1 MKAAVFLAVGK
12 WQVEQRPDLSAGAG
26 QVLIEVEAA
35 GVCRTDTHIFRGE
48 FPARFPIIPGHE
60 FSGIVRQVGPGVTAL
75 SPGQR
80 VSVDPVIACGWCEYC
95 RRSKP
100 HFCRN
105 FTALGVDIDG
115 GFAAQCLVPAIN
127 AYPVHQGVSAEQA
140 ALAEPVACCIHGLE
154 LAAPEAGD
162 CVAILGSG
170 WIGLLMVQLALIHGA
185 GRVVVSE
192 RLAQR
197 RELAAA
203 LGAHAVVDASAP
215 DSEQRLRDECGGGA
229 DLVIEC
235 VGAAETNRQA
245 IALARD
251 GGCVLVF
258 GVAPPEAEITVRPY
272 EIYRRELRV
281 IGAFSTPR
289 KHAAALSLLAGKR
302 LKVEPMI
309 THRFGLDRLGEALQ
323 TLSESKGVKV
333 LVQPR

>member
-1 MKAAVFLAVGK
+1 MKAAVFLGVGK
-12 WQVEQRPDLSAGAG
+12 WHVEQRPDLDPGAG
-26 QVLIEVEAA
+26 QVLVELQAA

-48 FPARFPIIPGHE
+48 FPAQFPVVPGHE
-60 FSGIVRQVGPGVTAL
+60 FSGIVRQVGPRVAGL
-75 SPGQR
+75 SVGQR

-115 GFAAQCLVPAIN
+115 GFATHCLVPAAN
-127 AYPVHQGVSAEQA
+127 AYPVQDGVSADEA
-140 ALAEPVACCIHGLE
+140 ALAEPIACCIHGLE
-154 LAAPEAGD
+154 LAAPAAGD

-192 RLAQR
+192 KLAPR
-197 RELAAA
+197 RDLAAA
-203 LGAHAVVDASAP
+203 LGAHAAIDPGAP
-215 DSEQRLRDECGGGA
+215 DADRRLRDECGGGA

-235 VGAAETNRQA
+235 AGASETNRQA

-258 GVAPPEAEITVRPY
+258 GVAPPQAEITVRPY

-309 THRFGLDRLGEALQ
+309 THRFGLDQLGEALE
-323 TLSESKGVKV
+323 TLTQAKGVKV
-333 LVQPR
+333 MVMPR